1 MNETKVT
8 WKVLN
13 LKRQIE
19 SGYVYSVD
27 FALNGANDF
36 HTHQMTASLG
46 LDKPEN
52 LIPYKELTETTI
64 LKWIQDKLNA
74 ENAKNKDRN
83 PSSADLEN
91 QMKVVIQE
99 KTQPT
104 LGDGVPW

>member
-1 MNETKVT
+1 MTETKVT

-27 FALNGANDF
+27 FALNGSNDF
-36 HTHQMTASLG
+36 HTHSMGATLN
-46 LDKPEN
+46 LEKPEN
-52 LIPYKELTETTI
+52 LVPYKELTETII

-74 ENAKNKDRN
+74 ENAKDNVRN
-83 PSSADLEN
+83 PSSADIEN
-91 QMKVVIQE
+91 QVKGIIQE
-99 KTQPT
+99 KTAPT

>member
-1 MNETKVT
+1 MTETKVT

-27 FALNGANDF
+27 FAINGSNSF

-46 LDKPEN
+46 LEKPEN
-52 LIPYKELTETTI
+52 LVPYADLTETTI

-74 ENAKNKDRN
+74 ENAKDNVRN
-83 PSSADLEN
+83 PSSADIEN
-91 QMKVVIQE
+91 QVKGIIQE
-99 KTQPT
+99 KTTPT

>member
-8 WKVLN
+8 WKILN

-27 FALNGANDF
+27 FAINGANDF
-36 HTHQMTASLG
+36 HTHSMTATLG
-46 LDKPEN
+46 LEKPEN
-52 LIPYKELTETTI
+52 LVPYKELTEATI

-74 ENAKNKDRN
+74 QNAEDNVRN
-83 PSSADLEN
+83 PSSADIEN
-91 QMKVVIQE
+91 QMKGVIKE
-99 KTQPT
+99 KTAPT

>member
-1 MNETKVT
+1 MNETKIT

-27 FALNGANDF
+27 FAINGSNDY
-36 HTHQMTASLG
+36 HTHSMTATLN
-46 LDKPEN
+46 LEKPEN
-52 LIPYKELTETTI
+52 LIPYADLTETTI

-74 ENAKNKDRN
+74 ENAKDNVRN

-91 QMKVVIQE
+91 QMKGIIQE

-104 LGDGVPW
+104 LGDGLPW

>member
-99 KTQPT
+99 KTTPT

>member
-1 MNETKVT
+1 MTETKVT

-27 FALNGANDF
+27 FAINGSNDF
-36 HTHQMTASLG
+36 HTHRMTATLN
-46 LDKPEN
+46 LERPEN
-52 LIPYKELTETTI
+52 LVPYKELTETTV

-74 ENAKNKDRN
+74 ENAKDNTRN

-91 QMKVVIQE
+91 QIKSAIVE
-99 KTQPT
+99 KTTPT
-104 LGDGVPW
+104 LGTGLPW

>member
-8 WKVLN
+8 WKILN

-27 FALNGANDF
+27 FAINGSNDY
-36 HTHQMTASLG
+36 HTHSMTASLG
-46 LDKPEN
+46 LEKPEN
-52 LIPYKELTETTI
+52 LVPYKELTETTI

-74 ENAKNKDRN
+74 DNVENKDRN
-83 PSSADLEN
+83 PSATDLEN
-91 QMKVVIQE
+91 QVKGIIQE
-99 KTQPT
+99 KTAPT

>member
-27 FALNGANDF
+27 FAINGSNDY
-36 HTHQMTASLG
+36 HTHSMTATLN
-46 LDKPEN
+46 LEKPEN
-52 LIPYKELTETTI
+52 LVPYNELTETII

-74 ENAKNKDRN
+74 QNAEDKLRN
-83 PSSADLEN
+83 PSSADIEN
-91 QMKVVIQE
+91 QVKGIIQE
-99 KTQPT
+99 KTTPT

>member
-8 WKVLN
+8 WTILN

-36 HTHQMTASLG
+36 HTHKMTATLNLG
-46 LDKPEN
+46 RPEN
-52 LIPYKELTETTI
+52 LVPYKELTETII

-74 ENAKNKDRN
+74 DNAENKDRN
-83 PSSADLEN
+83 PSSTDLEN
-91 QMKVVIQE
+91 QIKGIIQE

-104 LGDGVPW
+104 LGVGLPW

>member
-8 WKVLN
+8 WKILN

-27 FALNGANDF
+27 FAINGENDY
-36 HTHQMTASLG
+36 HTHSMTASLG
-46 LDKPEN
+46 LEKPEN
-52 LIPYKELTETTI
+52 LVPYKELTEATI

-74 ENAKNKDRN
+74 QNAEDNVRN

-91 QMKVVIQE
+91 QMKGIIKE
-99 KTQPT
+99 KTAPT

>member
-1 MNETKVT
+1 MTTKVT

-27 FALNGANDF
+27 FAINGSNDF

-46 LDKPEN
+46 LEKPEN
-52 LIPYKELTETTI
+52 LVPYADLTETTI

-74 ENAKNKDRN
+74 ENAKDKVRN
-83 PSSADLEN
+83 PSSDDLEN
-91 QMKVVIQE
+91 QIKGIIQE
-99 KTQPT
+99 KTTPT

>member
-1 MNETKVT
+1 MNEVKIT

-27 FALNGANDF
+27 FAINGSNDF
-36 HTHQMTASLG
+36 HTHRMTATLN
-46 LDKPEN
+46 LERPEN
-52 LIPYKELTETTI
+52 LVPYKELTETII

-74 ENAKNKDRN
+74 ENAKDNVRN

-91 QMKVVIQE
+91 QMKGIIQE

-104 LGDGVPW
+104 LGDGLPW

>member
-1 MNETKVT
+1 MTTTVN

-27 FALNGANDF
+27 FAINGANDY
-36 HTHQMTASLG
+36 HTHQMTATLG
-46 LDKPEN
+46 LEKPEN
-52 LIPYKELTETTI
+52 LVPYKELTEATI

-74 ENAKNKDRN
+74 DNAKDNVRN
-83 PSSADLEN
+83 PSSTDLEN
-91 QMKVVIQE
+91 QMKGIIQE
-99 KTQPT
+99 KTSPT

>member
-27 FALNGANDF
+27 FAINGSNDY
-36 HTHQMTASLG
+36 HTHSMTATLN
-46 LDKPEN
+46 LEKPEN
-52 LIPYKELTETTI
+52 LVPYNELTETII

-74 ENAKNKDRN
+74 ENAKDNVRN
-83 PSSADLEN
+83 PSSADIEN
-91 QMKVVIQE
+91 QVKGIIQE
-99 KTQPT
+99 KTTPT
-104 LGDGVPW
+104 LGEGVPW

>member
-8 WKVLN
+8 WKILN

-27 FALNGANDF
+27 FAINGSNDF
-36 HTHQMTASLG
+36 HTHSMTASLG
-46 LDKPEN
+46 LEKPDN
-52 LIPYKELTETTI
+52 LVPYAELTETTI

-74 ENAKNKDRN
+74 ENAFDKVRN

-91 QMKVVIQE
+91 QMKGIIQE
-99 KTQPT
+99 KTAPT

>member
-8 WKVLN
+8 WKILN

-27 FALNGANDF
+27 FAINGSNDY

-46 LDKPEN
+46 LEKPEN
-52 LIPYKELTETTI
+52 LVPYADLTETTI

-74 ENAKNKDRN
+74 ENAKDKVRN
-83 PSSADLEN
+83 PSSDDLEN
-91 QMKVVIQE
+91 QIKGIIQE
-99 KTQPT
+99 KTTPT

>member
-27 FALNGANDF
+27 FAINGANDF

-46 LDKPEN
+46 LEKPEN
-52 LIPYKELTETTI
+52 LVPYADLTETTI

-74 ENAKNKDRN
+74 QNAEDKLRN
-83 PSSADLEN
+83 PSSADIEN
-91 QMKVVIQE
+91 QVKGIIQE
-99 KTQPT
+99 KTTPT

>member
-8 WKVLN
+8 WKILN

-27 FALNGANDF
+27 FAINGANDF
-36 HTHQMTASLG
+36 HTHSMTASLG
-46 LDKPEN
+46 LEKPEN
-52 LIPYKELTETTI
+52 LVPYKELTETII

-74 ENAKNKDRN
+74 ENVKDNVRN
-83 PSSADLEN
+83 PSSTDLEN
-91 QMKVVIQE
+91 QVKSVIQE
-99 KTQPT
+99 KTAPT

>member
-1 MNETKVT
+1 MTTKVT

-27 FALNGANDF
+27 FAINGSNDF
-36 HTHQMTASLG
+36 HTHRMTATLN
-46 LDKPEN
+46 LEKPEN
-52 LIPYKELTETTI
+52 LVPYKELTETII

-74 ENAKNKDRN
+74 QNAEDKVRN
-83 PSSADLEN
+83 PSSDDLEN
-91 QMKVVIQE
+91 QIKGIIQE

>member
-27 FALNGANDF
+27 YAINGTNDY
-36 HTHQMTASLG
+36 HTHSMTATLN
-46 LDKPEN
+46 LEKPEN
-52 LIPYKELTETTI
+52 LVPYKELTETII

-74 ENAKNKDRN
+74 ENAKDNDRN
-83 PSSADLEN
+83 PSTADLEN
-91 QMKVVIQE
+91 QIKSAIEE
-99 KTQPT
+99 KTKPT
-104 LGDGVPW
+104 LGTGLPW

>member
-1 MNETKVT
+1 MNETKIT
-8 WKVLN
+8 WTILN

-27 FALNGANDF
+27 FAINGSNDF
-36 HTHQMTASLG
+36 HSHSMTASLG
-46 LDKPEN
+46 LEKPDN
-52 LIPYKELTETTI
+52 LVPYKELDQTTI

-74 ENAKNKDRN
+74 QNAEDKVRN

-91 QMKVVIQE
+91 QMKGIIKE
-99 KTQPT
+99 KTAPT

>member
-1 MNETKVT
+1 MTTKIT

-27 FALNGANDF
+27 FAINGSNSF

-46 LDKPEN
+46 LEKPEN
-52 LIPYKELTETTI
+52 LVPYEDLTETTI

-74 ENAKNKDRN
+74 ENAKDKIRN
-83 PSSADLEN
+83 PSSADLEK
-91 QMKVVIQE
+91 QMEGIIQE
-99 KTQPT
+99 KTKPT

>member
-27 FALNGANDF
+27 FAINGSNDF
-36 HTHQMTASLG
+36 HTHSMSATLG
-46 LDKPEN
+46 LEKPEN
-52 LIPYKELTETTI
+52 LVPYNELTETII

-74 ENAKNKDRN
+74 ENAKDNVRN
-83 PSSADLEN
+83 PSSADIGN
-91 QMKVVIQE
+91 QVKGIIQE
-99 KTQPT
+99 KTTPT